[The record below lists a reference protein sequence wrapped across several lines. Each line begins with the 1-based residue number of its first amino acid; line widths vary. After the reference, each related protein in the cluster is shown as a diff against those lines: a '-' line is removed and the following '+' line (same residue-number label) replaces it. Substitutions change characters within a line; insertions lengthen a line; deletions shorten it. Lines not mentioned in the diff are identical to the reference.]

1 MKVLI
6 KLFALTVCI
15 SGWLSDAAYAY
26 EVAGNLPVIHITT
39 ENKAPIVD
47 KEVYLPA
54 TYYVEGLESG
64 FDDIGSVDEQLS
76 LKIKGRGNYTW
87 TGFDKKPYRLKLE
100 NKASLCGM
108 KKSKHYVLLAHAD
121 DPYAYL
127 RNEVGLNLSR
137 RVGLAWTPS
146 SYPVEVILND
156 KHIGLYFL
164 TENIR
169 VDEDRVNVVE
179 QADLEEDDFNITGGW
194 LVEIDNYENDPH
206 VKIMEHNGNPIVF
219 TYKSPEELSQKQK
232 DYLTRQMNELNDAIY
247 TKEKEDA
254 SKLLE
259 LLDIESA
266 AKYYIVQEMMDDCE
280 SYHGSC
286 YLYKDRGEDTKWHF
300 GPVWDFGN
308 SFARRDKNFIYVNP
322 AFNQTWIGEL
332 AKFPVF
338 QEKVESL
345 WKDRVANQIEPVM
358 NNIDQFINLISRAS
372 EINDKIWSEY
382 AKDDL
387 ERRADD
393 FKNLFTKSVKWL
405 GKKWNQEPEL
415 PVDVYLLGTFNNWQ
429 PVLPFE
435 YIGEG
440 IYELRNITLSTE
452 FKIADDHW
460 GEIDYGIDPESNQV
474 LTIDVPLKLKYRGRN
489 IPSIEEEGVD
499 VRFDLPNATLLIKK
513 SGSSCA
519 VTHLNRSIRI
529 EGRHIIS
536 ESPVNVYTVEG
547 MCVAVGNDIELQR
560 PGLYIIADKG
570 DVRKVMVK

>member
-1 MKVLI
+1 MKILTN
-6 KLFALTVCI
+6 LFALIVSL
-15 SGWLSDAAYAY
+15 SGLLSNVAYAY
-26 EVAGNLPVIHITT
+26 ETAGNLPVIHITT
-39 ENKAPIVD
+39 ENNAPVVD
-47 KEVYLPA
+47 KEVYLQA
-54 TYYVEGLESG
+54 TYFVEGLESG
-64 FDDIGSVDEQLS
+64 FGDIGSVDEQLP

-87 TGFDKKPYRLKLE
+87 VGFDKKPYRLKLDS
-100 NKASLCGM
+100 KASLCGM

-137 RVGLAWTPS
+137 RIGLAWTPA

-169 VDEDRVNVVE
+169 VDENRVNIIE

-206 VKIMEHNGNPIVF
+206 IKIKENNGQSIVF

-232 DYLTRQMNELNDAIY
+232 DYLTRQMKDLNEAIY
-247 TKEKEDA
+247 TGDKEDA

-308 SFARRDKNFIYVNP
+308 AFARPDKNFIYVNP

-338 QEKVESL
+338 QQTVEDL
-345 WKDRVANQIEPVM
+345 WKDMAANHIEPVM
-358 NNIDQFINLISRAS
+358 NDIGQFINLISRAS
-372 EINDKIWSEY
+372 EINDKIWPEY

-405 GKKWNQEPEL
+405 GKKWNKDPDL
-415 PVDVYLLGTFNNWQ
+415 PVDVYLLGAFNNWK
-429 PVLPFE
+429 PILPFE
-435 YIGEG
+435 YVGEG
-440 IYELRNITLSTE
+440 IYELRNMTISTE
-452 FKIADDHW
+452 FKIGDDHW
-460 GEIDYGIDPESNQV
+460 GEIDYGIEPDSNQKPT
-474 LTIDVPLKLKYRGRN
+474 LDVPLKLIYRGRN
-489 IPSIEEEGVD
+489 IPPFEEEDVT
-499 VRFDLPNATLLIKK
+499 VRFDLPNATLLITK
-513 SGSSCA
+513 SGGSVISSP
-519 VTHLNRSIRI
+519 VSDVLRI

-536 ESPVNVYTVEG
+536 ESAVNVYTVEG
-547 MCVAVGNDIELQR
+547 LCVGAGTDIYLER
-560 PGLYIIADKG
+560 PGLYIIADKTG
-570 DVRKVMVK
+570 VRKVMVK